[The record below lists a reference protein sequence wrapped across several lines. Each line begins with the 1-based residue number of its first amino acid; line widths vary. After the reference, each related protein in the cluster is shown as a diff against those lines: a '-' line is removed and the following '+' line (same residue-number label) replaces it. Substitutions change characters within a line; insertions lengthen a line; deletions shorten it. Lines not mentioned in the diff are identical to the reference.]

1 MPPSDPAHTP
11 PASASGLDRA
21 DRRLRLRE
29 FQARLVERMHAARS
43 GTDAQANR
51 LGILIGG
58 TRWLVGL
65 RDAGE
70 IVSPGAITPVPL
82 THDWFLGLTNIRGNL
97 VSVIDFARFQGL
109 AATPIDKDCRILALA
124 PALGFNSGLLVSRIL
139 GLRDIGQMEQQS
151 EQQTEQQSGGGPAAP
166 WSGKTY
172 VDRES
177 LAWKELDLSLV
188 VRDPRFLQVGP

>member
-1 MPPSDPAHTP
+1 MPPSDPTP
-11 PASASGLDRA
+11 APQVTASGPDRA

-51 LGILIGG
+51 LGILAGG
-58 TRWLVGL
+58 TRWLISL

-70 IVSPGAITPVPL
+70 IVSPGTITEVPL

-109 AATPIDKDCRILALA
+109 AATSIDKDCRILALA
-124 PALGFNSGLLVSRIL
+124 PASGFNSGILVSRIL
-139 GLRDIGQMEQQS
+139 GLRDIAHMEQQ
-151 EQQTEQQSGGGPAAP
+151 EQQSGAGGSAAP
-166 WSGKTY
+166 WAGKTY
-172 VDRES
+172 IDRES
-177 LAWKELDLSLV
+177 LAWRELDLSLV